1 MKRFG
6 VIPHQAL
13 QRVHVRLGPNVGF
26 GLTRGA
32 GICGN
37 HDENYFSFGLNVV
50 VHRLSP
56 YALGAWVEQQTK
68 YGEEKDEKKNLTTF
82 PRSL

>member
-6 VIPHQAL
+6 VIPHQAW
-13 QRVHVRLGPNVGF
+13 QRVLVRLGPNVGF

-32 GICGN
+32 GICRN

-50 VHRLSP
+50 S
-56 YALGAWVEQQTK
+56 
-68 YGEEKDEKKNLTTF
+68 
-82 PRSL
+82 